1 MNSFKES
8 LMNWFGYSRR
18 ERRSTFI
25 LLIIIVVIFGL
36 RYIYPSGNNSLKIIP
51 LELLNSDT
59 DSALVIQDTPAP
71 VARQRVSKNQ
81 IRKSPILNLNICD
94 SASLEALPGIGPV
107 LSSRI
112 IRYRNLIGGY
122 VSVDQLKEVYGLPE
136 ETFDL
141 ISARVLA
148 DSLAIR
154 KIRINESDYK
164 QLIRHP
170 YFQKNEVY
178 AILKYRELEG
188 KITGKIGEMIENN
201 LISPETGKKV
211 IHKSLVNYC

>member
-1 MNSFKES
+1 
-8 LMNWFGYSRR
+8 MNWFGYSRR

-141 ISARVLA
+141 ISARVMA
-148 DSLAIR
+148 DSLTIR
-154 KIRINESDYK
+154 KVRINEWDYS

-170 YFQKNEVY
+170 YFQRNEVS
-178 AILKYRELEG
+178 AILKYREIKG
-188 KITGKIGEMIENN
+188 RIKNISEMVENN
-201 LISPETGKKV
+201 LISSETARK
-211 IHKSLVNYC
+211 IRQYLEFSE

>member
-141 ISARVLA
+141 ISARVMA
-148 DSLAIR
+148 DSLTIR
-154 KIRINESDYK
+154 KVRINEWDYS

-170 YFQKNEVY
+170 YFQRNEVS
-178 AILKYRELEG
+178 AILKYREIKG
-188 KITGKIGEMIENN
+188 RIKNISEMVENN
-201 LISPETGKKV
+201 LISSETARK
-211 IHKSLVNYC
+211 IRQYLEFSE